1 MVLPLFLALR
11 DDGFTNKPSQ
21 IILYFLFGIGIMK
34 QLTTTIFTTMSA
46 LANQSNAIN
55 LGQGF
60 PDFAADPALLQ
71 AAFDAMTQGH
81 NQYAPMMGTQV
92 LRTEIANLVKKH
104 YGFDVHV
111 DKEITVTAGA
121 SEALFCAIL
130 AIVQPADE
138 VIILE
143 PAYDL
148 YRPAIING
156 GGVPVAVNLTLE
168 HDKFI
173 VDWDKVKA
181 AITPRTRAII
191 VNTPNNP
198 TGNIFTERDLIE
210 LEHITEQ
217 HNLWVISD
225 EVYEHMVFDG
235 ALHQSALRRPAL
247 AARTIHVASF
257 GKTLHVTGW
266 KIGYV
271 IAPEKLTNA
280 IRAVHQF
287 NTFTVATPL
296 QLGIAS
302 YLNTHPNAT
311 DELPYF
317 YQAKRDKFKQG
328 LQNTP
333 LSTLPSEG
341 TYFQLVDYSHISTYA
356 HMSDTE
362 FATHL
367 TTQIGVAAIP
377 LSPFYG
383 TPPSHQKIVRFCFA
397 KKDET
402 LEHALSR
409 LQEGLTT

>member
-1 MVLPLFLALR
+1 
-11 DDGFTNKPSQ
+11 
-21 IILYFLFGIGIMK
+21 MK
-34 QLTTTIFTTMSA
+34 QLKTTIFTTMSA
-46 LANQSNAIN
+46 LAHEHSAIN

-71 AAFDAMTQGH
+71 MAFDAMTAGH
-81 NQYAPMMGTQV
+81 NQYAPMTGTAV
-92 LRTEIANLVKKH
+92 LRGAIAGLVQKH
-104 YGFDVHV
+104 YGFVADI

-130 AIVQPADE
+130 AIVQPLDE

-156 GGVPVAVNLTLE
+156 GGVPVAVHLAFE
-168 HDKFI
+168 DAKFV
-173 VDWDKVKA
+173 VDWAKVKA

-198 TGNIFTERDLIE
+198 TGNIFTETDLIE
-210 LEHITEQ
+210 LENLAEQ
-217 HNLWVISD
+217 HGLWVISD

-235 ALHQSALRRPAL
+235 AMHQSALRRPAL

-271 IAPEKLTNA
+271 IAPAMLTNA

-296 QLGIAS
+296 QIGIAN
-302 YLNTHPNAT
+302 YLAAHPHAT
-311 DELPYF
+311 ADLPAF
-317 YQAKRDKFKQG
+317 YQSKRDLFRMSLSQTRFK
-328 LQNTP
+328 L
-333 LSTLPSEG
+333 LPCEG
-341 TYFQLVDYSHISTYA
+341 TYFQLVDYSATA
-356 HMSDTE
+356 CQHMSDVE
-362 FATHL
+362 FATYL

-383 TPPSHQKIVRFCFA
+383 APPVAQKLVRFCFA
-397 KKDET
+397 KKTDT
-402 LEHALSR
+402 LNTALQR
-409 LQEGLTT
+409 LSCVK